1 MSRRFKA
8 AVVGCGR
15 SGSLFDLDDKNKR
28 MRSHSGAYK
37 THKKIELIGIC
48 DSDENKLLK
57 SSKFWKIDNTYSNY
71 KEMIT
76 ENEIEILT
84 DDTTIS
90 TELKNEF
97 LSQSLD
103 SVELNIDHSR
113 YENFTKFS
121 SVEKR
126 IRNFRL
132 KLEQIEL
139 INVTEEGEVA
149 LGYKSFF

>member
-1 MSRRFKA
+1 MIGKKEYKI

-48 DSDENKLLK
+48 DSDENKLLN

-76 ENEIEILT
+76 ENEIEILSICT
-84 DDTTIS
+84 LPDSHFEI
-90 TELKNEF
+90 TEFAARNGVKVFFVKNP
-97 LSQSLD
+97 LAIHLG
-103 SVELNIDHSR
+103 
-113 YENFTKFS
+113 
-121 SVEKR
+121 
-126 IRNFRL
+126 RL
-132 KLEQIEL
+132 
-139 INVTEEGEVA
+139 GE
-149 LGYKSFF
+149 